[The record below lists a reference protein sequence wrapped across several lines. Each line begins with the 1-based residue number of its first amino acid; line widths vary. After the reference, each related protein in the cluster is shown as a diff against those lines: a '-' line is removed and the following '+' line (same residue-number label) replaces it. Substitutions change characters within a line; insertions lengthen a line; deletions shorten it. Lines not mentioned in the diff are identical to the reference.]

1 MKKWFFDAVFNG
13 FGLKKKRPEY
23 IGTLSVFY
31 VFSIYNKL
39 APLVY
44 TGGNNNC
51 CNNRSVKIHIVLVYF
66 VHRKVEDYFFKMQM
80 FLDFYFEIFIKTF
93 KWV

>member
-1 MKKWFFDAVFNG
+1 MK
-13 FGLKKKRPEY
+13 

-44 TGGNNNC
+44 TGGNNNR
-51 CNNRSVKIHIVLVYF
+51 CNNRSVKIHLVFVYF
-66 VHRKVEDYFFKMQM
+66 VHRKVGDYFFKMQM
-80 FLDFYFEIFIKTF
+80 FFDFYFEISIKTF
-93 KWV
+93 N